1 MTQKVATLLSTSFKV
16 ASNRTVDH
24 EQLCEVGYFFIP
36 FINKYAGEDD
46 EYFIEQENKRGM
58 SSATSFGSIVSQ
70 TDLIRISCS
79 GRFSAVLASS
89 MLVSPLSVIISLICH
104 TTQPKNEILVNKII

>member
-1 MTQKVATLLSTSFKV
+1 MTQKVAPLLSTSFKV

-46 EYFIEQENKRGM
+46 EYFIEQENKRKCTSRSFFGFEDQPEPGIL
-58 SSATSFGSIVSQ
+58 SSSKIVFDF
-70 TDLIRISCS
+70 TNVGDKTKDK
-79 GRFSAVLASS
+79 V
-89 MLVSPLSVIISLICH
+89 
-104 TTQPKNEILVNKII
+104 